1 MFVFQKNIASLWD
14 NYTIV
19 WITMDTYNIQ
29 VDACYEIFIW
39 NICNNITNTILS
51 GFYFCM
57 PQHNCS
63 YWCEKNISALILL
76 RTHGKVKFLEKV
88 VVHNFIVFEI
98 KMLEL
103 VPKSFSEPDVILWD
117 FYLAIGSRT
126 GNVCQ
131 KAIKTK
137 VGFESD

>member
-1 MFVFQKNIASLWD
+1 MLVVRFPFEIFAIISQIFAIISQILSYLD
-14 NYTIV
+14 FTFACHYTIAHIDV
-19 WITMDTYNIQ
+19 K
-29 VDACYEIFIW
+29 
-39 NICNNITNTILS
+39 
-51 GFYFCM
+51 
-57 PQHNCS
+57 
-63 YWCEKNISALILL
+63 KNISALILL

-117 FYLAIGSRT
+117 FHLAIGSRT